1 MKQKPQ
7 RILEAGHPWRSE
19 RPAFPRRMRR
29 HSVLC
34 LLALLL
40 AAPWLPAAAQAQAA
54 RTASAQGPAKARPA
68 KEPADVKKFRERVEK
83 ELAEPRAVKG
93 HWGILVVDAA
103 TGATLYE
110 RNADQY
116 FTPASN
122 TKLFTTALAMAKLGG
137 AYQFRTTVETTGRM
151 DAQGRLSGNLVL
163 VGRGDPNLSPRKL
176 PYDKSTEADGAPDKI
191 LAALADQ
198 VAALVRQ
205 VDGDVVAD
213 DSFFPYQRYP
223 SGWAIDDMLWRYG
236 APVSALAVNDNVITL
251 ELRAGL
257 RVGEPAWT
265 GVEPWAEFYEVRST
279 VTTGTAGSPREL
291 RVHREPGSRVI
302 EVTGSFPIGREPE
315 KLNIAVEEPAE
326 HAAALLKK
334 LLEARGV
341 RIYGEARALHRPLPA
356 PGSMEA
362 VSVPGGGVAVSGA
375 GSETDAEVTVLAQ
388 HFSLPLI
395 EAVTV
400 INKISQ
406 NLHTEML
413 LRTVAREA
421 VGDGSLESALRV
433 AEEFYKYIGIAENDV
448 RLLDGSG
455 LSRRNL
461 VTPRA
466 AVTLLRWVA
475 MQPWGEAYR
484 RTLPVAGDDG
494 TLEERMRNTAAA
506 GRIRAKTGTLDNV
519 NSLSGYAETL
529 GGQKLVFSIY
539 GNLHNLRGRRATSVI
554 DAICVAMV
562 EELGVAK
569 KR

>member
-1 MKQKPQ
+1 MSKSWLS
-7 RILEAGHPWRSE
+7 RDRGVGRRASRRS
-19 RPAFPRRMRR
+19 A
-29 HSVLC
+29 LW

-40 AAPWLPAAAQAQAA
+40 AGPCLPTGAPPLAAPPAPQSQK
-54 RTASAQGPAKARPA
+54 RAKPP
-68 KEPADVKKFRERVEK
+68 KERADIKKFRERVEK
-83 ELAEPRAVKG
+83 ELAEPRAAKG
-93 HWGILVVDAA
+93 HWGILVVDAE
-103 TGATLYE
+103 TGETVYKH
-110 RNADQY
+110 NADHY

-122 TKLFTTALAMAKLGG
+122 TKLFTTALAMVKLGP
-137 AYQFRTTVETTGRM
+137 AYQFRTTVETAGKM
-151 DAQGRLSGNLVL
+151 DAEGRLAGNVVL

-176 PYDKSTEADGAPDKI
+176 PYDKDTETDGAPEKV

-198 VAALVRQ
+198 VAAIVKQ
-205 VDGDVVAD
+205 IDGDVVAD
-213 DSFFPYQRYP
+213 DSYFPYDRYP

-236 APVSALAVNDNVITL
+236 APVSALAVNDNVITV

-265 GVEPWAEFYEVRST
+265 GVEPWAEFYDIRST
-279 VTTGTAGSPREL
+279 VTTGPAGTAREL
-291 RVHREPGSRVI
+291 RVQREPGSRVI
-302 EVTGSFPIGREPE
+302 EISGSFPIGREPE

-341 RIYGEARALHRPLPA
+341 RIYGQARAQHRPLPM
-356 PGSMEA
+356 PGAAEA
-362 VSVPGGGVAVSGA
+362 VSVPGGGVSAA
-375 GSETDAEVTVLAQ
+375 PAAEPSADVTVLAQ

-395 EAVTV
+395 DAVTL

-413 LRTVAREA
+413 LRTVAREIT
-421 VGDGSLESALRV
+421 GDGSLDSALKL
-433 AEEFYKYIGIAENDV
+433 ADEFYQYIGIAENDV

-484 RTLPVAGDDG
+484 LTLPIAGDDG
-494 TLEERMRNTAAA
+494 TLEDRMKNTAAA

-519 NSLSGYAETL
+519 NSLSGYAETVH
-529 GGQKLVFSIY
+529 GQKLVFSIY
-539 GNLHNLRGRRATSVI
+539 GNLHNLRGRRATNI
-554 DAICVAMV
+554 ADAICVAMV
-562 EELGVAK
+562 EELGAK
-569 KR
+569 KKR

>member
-1 MKQKPQ
+1 MKMAFLANRGK
-7 RILEAGHPWRSE
+7 LE
-19 RPAFPRRMRR
+19 RPHARGALWL
-29 HSVLC
+29 VV
-34 LLALLL
+34 LALL
-40 AAPWLPAAAQAQAA
+40 AGPWLPVTAQSPAAAPPAQGQAQKKKP
-54 RTASAQGPAKARPA
+54 G

-83 ELAEPRAVKG
+83 ELAEPRAAKG
-93 HWGILVVDAA
+93 HWGILVVDAE
-103 TGATLYE
+103 TGATIYE

-191 LAALADQ
+191 LASLADQ
-198 VAALVRQ
+198 VAAIVRQ

-265 GVEPWAEFYEVRST
+265 GAEPWAEFYEVRNT
-279 VTTGTAGSPREL
+279 VITASAGSPREL

-302 EVTGSFPIGREPE
+302 EISGSFPIGREPE

-362 VSVPGGGVAVSGA
+362 VSVPGGGVAA
-375 GSETDAEVTVLAQ
+375 APATEPAADVTVLAQ

-421 VGDGSLESALRV
+421 TGDGSLESALRV
-433 AEEFYKYIGIAENDV
+433 ADEFFKYVGVADNDV
-448 RLLDGSG
+448 RLFDGSG

-484 RTLPVAGDDG
+484 LTLPVAGDDG
-494 TLEERMRNTAAA
+494 TLEERMRNTSAA

-529 GGQKLVFSIY
+529 HGQKLVFSIY
-539 GNLHNLRGRRATSVI
+539 GNLHNLRGRRATSVV
-554 DAICVAMV
+554 DALCVAMV
-562 EELGVAK
+562 EELGAK
-569 KR
+569 KKK

>member
-1 MKQKPQ
+1 MTSAP
-7 RILEAGHPWRSE
+7 S
-19 RPAFPRRMRR
+19 RRASRR
-29 HSVLC
+29 GALW
-34 LLALLL
+34 LLAFLL
-40 AAPWLPAAAQAQAA
+40 AAPWLPAAAQSAAQ
-54 RTASAQGPAKARPA
+54 RTAPAPSKAKARPA
-68 KEPADVKKFRERVEK
+68 KERADVARFRARVEK
-83 ELAEPRAVKG
+83 ELSEPRAAKG
-93 HWGILVVDAA
+93 HWGILVVDAE
-103 TGATLYE
+103 TGATIYE
-110 RNADQY
+110 RNAGQY

-163 VGRGDPNLSPRKL
+163 MGRGDPNLSPRKL

-191 LAALADQ
+191 LGALADQ
-198 VAALVRQ
+198 VAAIVRQ

-257 RVGEPAWT
+257 RAGAPAWT
-265 GVEPWAEFYEVRST
+265 GVEPWAEFYELRST
-279 VTTGTAGSPREL
+279 VTTGAAGSPREL

-302 EVTGSFPIGREPE
+302 EVSGSFPIGREPE
-315 KLNIAVEEPAE
+315 KLNVAVEEPAE

-341 RIYGEARALHRPLPA
+341 RIYGDARALHRPLPA

-362 VSVPGGGVAVSGA
+362 VSVPGGGVTAASA
-375 GSETDAEVTVLAQ
+375 GEEGPEVTVLAQ
-388 HFSLPLI
+388 HFSQPLI

-421 VGDGSLESALRV
+421 TGDGSLESALRV
-433 AEEFYKYIGIAENDV
+433 AEEFYKYVGVAENDV
-448 RLLDGSG
+448 RLFDGSG

-475 MQPWGEAYR
+475 LQPWGEAYR

-494 TLEERMRNTAAA
+494 TLEDRMKNTAAA

-539 GNLHNLRGRRATSVI
+539 GNLHNLRGRRATTVV
-554 DAICVAMV
+554 DALCVAMI
-562 EELGVAK
+562 EELGARK
-569 KR
+569 NK

>member
-1 MKQKPQ
+1 MSENC
-7 RILEAGHPWRSE
+7 LRSGG
-19 RPAFPRRMRR
+19 RLAPRRERR
-29 HSVLC
+29 SAMW
-34 LLALLL
+34 LLALIL
-40 AAPWLPAAAQAQAA
+40 AMPWLPVQAQSPAA
-54 RTASAQGPAKARPA
+54 RTAPSQAQAQKKPG
-68 KEPADVKKFRERVEK
+68 KEPADVKKFRARVEK
-83 ELAEPRAVKG
+83 ELSEPRAAKG
-93 HWGILVVDAA
+93 HWGILVVDAE
-103 TGATLYE
+103 TGETIYE
-110 RNADQY
+110 HNADHY

-122 TKLFTTALAMAKLGG
+122 TKLFTTTLAMAKLGP

-151 DAQGRLSGNLVL
+151 DAQGRLTGNVVL

-176 PYDKSTEADGAPDKI
+176 PYDKSTEADGLPEKV

-198 VAALVRQ
+198 VAAIVQ
-205 VDGDVVAD
+205 QIDGDVVAD
-213 DSFFPYQRYP
+213 DSFFPYERYP

-236 APVSALAVNDNVITL
+236 APVSALAVNDSVITL
-251 ELRAGL
+251 ELRPGL

-265 GVEPWAEFYEVRST
+265 GVEPWAEFYEIRST
-279 VTTGTAGSPREL
+279 VTTGAAGTRREL

-302 EVTGSFPIGREPE
+302 EVSGSLPIGRDPE

-341 RIYGEARALHRPLPA
+341 RIYGEARAQHRPLPA
-356 PGSMEA
+356 PGTTET
-362 VSVPGGGVAVSGA
+362 VGVPGGGVTPVAD
-375 GSETDAEVTVLAQ
+375 ETAPEVIVLGQ

-421 VGDGSLESALRV
+421 TGDGSVASALKV
-433 AEEFYKYIGIAENDV
+433 AEEFYKYIGVAENDV
-448 RLLDGSG
+448 RLFDGSG

-466 AVTLLRWVA
+466 SVMLLRWVA

-484 RTLPVAGDDG
+484 LTLPVAGDDG
-494 TLEERMRNTAAA
+494 TLEERLRNTTAA

-529 GGQKLVFSIY
+529 AGQKLVFSIY
-539 GNLHNLRGRRATSVI
+539 GNLHNLRGRRATAVV
-554 DAICVAMV
+554 DALCVAMV
-562 EELGVAK
+562 EELGAQK
-569 KR
+569 KK

>member
-1 MKQKPQ
+1 M
-7 RILEAGHPWRSE
+7 PW
-19 RPAFPRRMRR
+19 
-29 HSVLC
+29 

-40 AAPWLPAAAQAQAA
+40 AAPWLPTAAQSQAA
-54 RTASAQGPAKARPA
+54 RTAPVPSQAKPRPA
-68 KEPADVKKFRERVEK
+68 KERADVARFRARVEK
-83 ELAEPRAVKG
+83 ELAEQRAAKG
-93 HWGILVVDAA
+93 HWGILVVDAE
-103 TGATLYE
+103 TGATIYE

-163 VGRGDPNLSPRKL
+163 MGRGDPNLSPRKL

-191 LAALADQ
+191 LGALADQ
-198 VAALVRQ
+198 VAAIVRQ

-257 RVGEPAWT
+257 RVGEPVWT

-302 EVTGSFPIGREPE
+302 EVSGSFPIGREPE

-341 RIYGEARALHRPLPA
+341 RIYGDARALHRPLPA

-362 VSVPGGGVAVSGA
+362 VSIPGGGVTAATA
-375 GSETDAEVTVLAQ
+375 GDDGPEVTVLAQ

-421 VGDGSLESALRV
+421 TGDGSLESALRV
-433 AEEFYKYIGIAENDV
+433 AEEFYKYVGVAENDV
-448 RLLDGSG
+448 RLFDGSG

-494 TLEERMRNTAAA
+494 TLEDRMKNTAAA

-529 GGQKLVFSIY
+529 GGQKLVFSIF
-539 GNLHNLRGRRATSVI
+539 GNLHNLRGRRATAVV
-554 DAICVAMV
+554 DALCVAMV
-562 EELGVAK
+562 EELGARK
-569 KR
+569 NK